1 MGILQVGGLATGLD
15 TNTIIS
21 QLLAV
26 EQKPVTALQTQKL
39 QLQAVSTAF
48 NDLQSKLVSLKTQAD
63 NLATP
68 ATVFPRSV
76 SSSTDSVA
84 TATAS
89 PGADHGTFSLTVSAL
104 ARGSIATA
112 VTTKGAQ
119 TDTIATGAG
128 TFQFKLG
135 ASGTVASVPVDGT
148 TTLAQLVKAI
158 NDKNAGVKAGVV
170 NVGTSASPAYKLTLT
185 STASGAANNIV
196 VVADGTS
203 LGVAN
208 TQTGLDAAFTIAGI
222 GSFTRATN
230 TFSDVLD
237 GVTITLKASSGSTDL
252 SVVLDASGTQ
262 AKVQALL
269 DSYNSVVQTIN
280 SQSQIQTSSTGAVQ
294 NGAFTGDAT
303 PALIRRSLAAAIAT
317 NVGGSLGTLSRLGI
331 TTQKDGTLVLDAA
344 KLQTAL
350 TNDPQSVS
358 DLLAGTSSRDGIAD
372 LLSARVATFTQTVSG
387 TLAAKQASLDSQIAR
402 LGKDIDSAQ
411 ARLTVTE
418 STLRAKFANLEQVVS
433 QIQSTGNA
441 LVTQLTNLA
450 ARQAAQTLN
459 K

>member
-1 MGILQVGGLATGLD
+1 MAILQVGGLATGLD

-21 QLLAV
+21 QLMAV

-39 QLQAVSTAF
+39 KIQAVSTAF
-48 NDLQSKLVSLKTQAD
+48 TDLQSRLAALKTQAD
-63 NLATP
+63 TLADP
-68 ATVFPRSV
+68 VTVFPRSV
-76 SSSTDSVA
+76 GSSTDSVA
-84 TATAS
+84 SATAS
-89 PGADHGTFSLTVSAL
+89 PGADHGTFSLTVTAL

-112 VTTKGAQ
+112 ATTKSAQ
-119 TDTIATGAG
+119 TDTIATAVG

-135 ASGTVASVPVDGT
+135 ASGTVVSVPVDGT

-170 NVGTSASPAYKLTLT
+170 NVGTSASPGYKLTLT
-185 STASGAANNIV
+185 STASGAASNIV

-208 TQTGLDAAFTIAGI
+208 TQAAQDAAFSIAGI

-252 SVVLDASGTQ
+252 SVALDASGTQ
-262 AKVQALL
+262 SKIQALL
-269 DSYNSVVQTIN
+269 DSYNAVVQAIS
-280 SQSQIQTSSTGAVQ
+280 SQSQIQTDSSGAVQ
-294 NGAFTGDAT
+294 TGAFTGDAT
-303 PALIRRSLAAAIAT
+303 PAMIRRSLAAAIAT
-317 NVGGSLGTLSRLGI
+317 SVGGGLGTLSRLGI
-331 TTQKDGTLVLDAA
+331 TTQKDGTLALDSA
-344 KLQTAL
+344 KLQAAL
-350 TNDPQSVS
+350 TDDPQSVS
-358 DLLAGTSSRDGIAD
+358 DLLAGTGSRDGVAD
-372 LLSARVATFTQTVSG
+372 LLSARVAAFTETVSG
-387 TLAAKQASLDSQIAR
+387 SIAAKQASLNSQITR
-402 LGKDIDSAQ
+402 LGKDIDAAQ

-418 STLRAKFANLEQVVS
+418 TTLRAKFANLEQVVS

-441 LVTQLTNLA
+441 LVSQLTNLA
-450 ARQAAQTLN
+450 ARQSAQTLN

>member
-15 TNTIIS
+15 TNAIIS
-21 QLLAV
+21 QLMAV

-48 NDLQSKLVSLKTQAD
+48 NDLQSKLASLKTQAD
-63 NLATP
+63 NLAAP

-76 SSSTDSVA
+76 GSSTDSVA

-89 PGADHGTFSLTVSAL
+89 AGADHGTFSLSVSAL

-112 VTTKGAQ
+112 SVTKGAQ
-119 TDTIATGAG
+119 TDTIAAGAG

-135 ASGTVASVPVDGT
+135 PSGTVVSVSVDGT

-158 NDKNAGVKAGVV
+158 NDTSAGVKASVV

-185 STASGAANNIV
+185 STATGAASNIV

-208 TQTGLDAAFTIAGI
+208 TQTGLDAEFAIAGI

-237 GVTITLKASSGSTDL
+237 GVTITLKASTGSTDL
-252 SVVLDASGTQ
+252 TVALDASGTQ
-262 AKVQALL
+262 SKVQPLI
-269 DSYNSVVQTIN
+269 DGYNSVIQTIN
-280 SQSQIQTSSTGAVQ
+280 GQSQIQTSSTGAVQ
-294 NGAFTGDAT
+294 TGAFTGDAT

-317 NVGGSLGTLSRLGI
+317 NVGGSLGTLARLGI

-344 KLQTAL
+344 KLQAAL
-350 TNDPQSVS
+350 TSDPQSVS
-358 DLLAGTSSRDGIAD
+358 DLLAGTGSRDGIAD
-372 LLSARVATFTQTVSG
+372 LVSARVATFTRTVSG
-387 TLAAKQASLDSQIAR
+387 TLAAKQAALDSQIAR
-402 LGKDIDSAQ
+402 LGKDIDRAQ

-418 STLRAKFANLEQVVS
+418 STLRVKFANLEQVVS
-433 QIQSTGNA
+433 RIQSTGNA

-450 ARQAAQTLN
+450 ARQAAQALN

>member
-15 TNTIIS
+15 TNAIIS
-21 QLLAV
+21 QLMAV

-48 NDLQSKLVSLKTQAD
+48 NDLQSKLASLKTQAD
-63 NLATP
+63 NLAAP

-76 SSSTDSVA
+76 GSSTDSVA

-89 PGADHGTFSLTVSAL
+89 AGADHGTFSLSVSAL

-112 VTTKGAQ
+112 SVTKGAQ
-119 TDTIATGAG
+119 TDTIAAGAG

-135 ASGTVASVPVDGT
+135 PSGTVVSVSVDGT

-158 NDKNAGVKAGVV
+158 NDTSAGVKASVV

-185 STASGAANNIV
+185 STATGAASNIV
-196 VVADGTS
+196 V
-203 LGVAN
+203 
-208 TQTGLDAAFTIAGI
+208 GLDAEFAIAGI

-237 GVTITLKASSGSTDL
+237 GVTITLKASTGSTDL
-252 SVVLDASGTQ
+252 TVALDASGTQ
-262 AKVQALL
+262 SKVQALI
-269 DSYNSVVQTIN
+269 DGYNSVIQTIN
-280 SQSQIQTSSTGAVQ
+280 GQSQIQTSSTGAVQ
-294 NGAFTGDAT
+294 TGAFTGDAT

-317 NVGGSLGTLSRLGI
+317 NVGGSLGTLARLGI

-344 KLQTAL
+344 KLQAAL
-350 TNDPQSVS
+350 TSDPQSVS
-358 DLLAGTSSRDGIAD
+358 DLLAGTGSRDGIAD
-372 LLSARVATFTQTVSG
+372 LVSARVATFTRTVSG
-387 TLAAKQASLDSQIAR
+387 TLAAKQAALDSQIAR
-402 LGKDIDSAQ
+402 LGKDIDRAQ

-418 STLRAKFANLEQVVS
+418 STLRVKFANLEQVVS
-433 QIQSTGNA
+433 RIQSTGNA

-450 ARQAAQTLN
+450 ARQAAQALN